1 MSVQKKSLVST
12 SKGTKKTASSSAKP
26 GIKGTKN
33 TSLVSRRVTFLKKH

>member
-12 SKGTKKTASSSAKP
+12 SKGTKKAASSSAKS

-33 TSLVSRRVTFLKKH
+33 ASLTSRRMLNLKKR